1 MGTVRPCHVRRLRAG
16 VEKAQRSGVLDTC
29 GERRSLLGDGP
40 LPGEA
45 PRAVGAWGLGASA
58 SSGASQP
65 RL

>member
-1 MGTVRPCHVRRLRAG
+1 MGTIRPCCVRRLGG
-16 VEKAQRSGVLDTC
+16 VERAQRSGVLDTC
-29 GERRSLLGDGP
+29 GEWGRLLENGP

-45 PRAVGAWGLGASA
+45 PRAVGALGLGASA

>member
-1 MGTVRPCHVRRLRAG
+1 MLG
-16 VEKAQRSGVLDTC
+16 TC
-29 GERRSLLGDGP
+29 GEWGSLLEDGP

-45 PRAVGAWGLGASA
+45 PRVVGALGLGASA